1 MVSCAADG
9 LARRPAPTSEDS
21 TSLFSPRSKPE
32 AHYKKSLPCH
42 PTDGPASDEFLR
54 ACSHS
59 ANHRPRI
66 ARETKQPRRSRTSL
80 SQVAHA
86 HHQHTRGKTP
96 RGREIKRKEVCF
108 DSSSSIQPIQS
119 LSNVKQLSSK
129 MVSMPALA
137 RAFCINVH
145 VCTGHV

>member
-96 RGREIKRKEVCF
+96 RGRERKRKRREKGGRGMKCRA
-108 DSSSSIQPIQS
+108 DMRPPPP
-119 LSNVKQLSSK
+119 LSSHHK
-129 MVSMPALA
+129 LFAPPSHPGKVSP
-137 RAFCINVH
+137 
-145 VCTGHV
+145 